1 MNALVLQLLVLE
13 VVTPL
18 VLIALNAFLPTASLV
33 GLLLRSAAIGLLVVY
48 VGLAGV
54 WLFPPAW
61 TPYCLLALHLV
72 GSLLAYKKHRKRHAA
87 FGGSIRWSERVAA
100 VSAVTLMATALVPV
114 IEGRMAPSNAID
126 LAMPLEEGTYLVT
139 SGGLTAAVNAHL
151 ATLTGER
158 FRPFRGQSYAVD
170 LIGVDALGFRARGIA
185 PHDPKAYVIYRAR
198 ILAPCAGVVL
208 GAMDGLPDMTVPEM
222 DREHLTG
229 NRVLLGCGDHI
240 VVLAHMAPG
249 SVAVSVGQ
257 SVETGHLLGRVGN
270 SGNTA
275 EPHLHIHVQSGMPEG
290 MPIGGEPVW
299 FTINGKFL
307 LRNDTVR
314 G

>member
-1 MNALVLQLLVLE
+1 MNDLVLQLIGLE
-13 VVTPL
+13 VVAPL
-18 VLIALNAFLPTASLV
+18 ALIALNAFLPTASLL
-33 GLLLRSAAIGLLVVY
+33 GLLMRSAAIGLVLVY
-48 VGLAGV
+48 IAFAGV

-61 TPYCLLALHLV
+61 TPYVLLALHFP
-72 GSLLAYKKHRKRHAA
+72 GSLLAYQLHRRRQAP
-87 FGGSIRWSERVAA
+87 FGGPVIWSERVAA
-100 VSAVTLMATALVPV
+100 GSAVALMVAALVPV
-114 IEGRMAPSNAID
+114 MEGRMAPSSAID
-126 LAMPLEEGTYLVT
+126 LAMPLEPGTYLVT
-139 SGGLTAAVNAHL
+139 SGGRTEAVNAHL

-170 LIGVDALGFRARGIA
+170 LIGIDALGFHANGIA
-185 PHDPKAYVIYRAR
+185 PRDPKAYVIYGAR
-198 ILAPCAGVVL
+198 ILAPCAGEVL
-208 GAMDGLPDMTVPEM
+208 GATDGLPDMPVPEM

-229 NRVLLGCGDHI
+229 NHVLLGCGEQI

-257 SVETGHLLGRVGN
+257 AVETGQLLGRVGN

-275 EPHLHIHVQSGMPEG
+275 EPHLHIHVQKGMPEG

-299 FTINGKFL
+299 FKINAKFL